1 MLIKGP
7 SPQHRVEPVG
17 MSKLLSHLPFCL
29 ATADESHIWITSG
42 SLVSQIN
49 FFFSLIRAGLLSSLP
64 QKVAPSTLLRQKAGT
79 VLGMV
84 GLRGRYTC
92 KPNITQRTSSS
103 LVSLDS
109 RNLRDFPRQKH
120 LPCTLSLCYQ
130 HGPVIFN
137 STVRTHD
144 PN

>member
-1 MLIKGP
+1 MVLKTVCAVNHGSVTAPPMLLFQAKTDDLT
-7 SPQHRVEPVG
+7 E
-17 MSKLLSHLPFCL
+17 
-29 ATADESHIWITSG
+29 
-42 SLVSQIN
+42 QIN

-79 VLGMV
+79 VLRMV